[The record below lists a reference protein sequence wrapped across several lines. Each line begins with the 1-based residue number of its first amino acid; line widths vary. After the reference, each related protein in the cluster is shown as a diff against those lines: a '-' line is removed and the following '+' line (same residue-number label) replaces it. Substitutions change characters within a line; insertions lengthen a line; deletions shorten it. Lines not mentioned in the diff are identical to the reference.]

1 MPPSSAIEI
10 DTERQRQLRLMK
22 VRATLLLV
30 AAAAVFVVARIIERD
45 HDWVGWIRA
54 ASEAA
59 MVGGLADWFAVTA
72 LFRRPL
78 GLPIPHTAIVPTR
91 KDQIGESLGEF
102 VQENF
107 LSREAIT
114 DKLRNA
120 HVGPR
125 IAEWLLAPGNAAQLA
140 DQLSTAVG
148 GLVDV
153 LRDEDV
159 APAIEQAVL
168 TRLHQIEL
176 APVAGRVLDLV
187 TANGR
192 HQELLDAAVTG
203 VVNLLDTRR
212 DDFRARFSHQSPWW
226 VPEPIDDR
234 IFDKLFNGL
243 KAFLGEVSTDPT
255 HELRRH
261 LDERVV
267 ALVEE
272 LRASPEM
279 RAKGEELKAELLA
292 HPAVQ
297 GWARS
302 LWTDVRAGLLRQ
314 SREPDSELRR
324 RAEALARRLGTTL
337 RDDPALQGKVER
349 WVESVAGYVVEQYRH
364 EAADLISST
373 VRRWDAN
380 DTSRRIEV
388 QIGRDLQFIRINGT
402 VVGGLAGVAIYGIG
416 RLIG

>member
-1 MPPSSAIEI
+1 MSAAASPT
-10 DTERQRQLRLMK
+10 DADRQRQLRRMK
-22 VRATLLLV
+22 LRATLLLV
-30 AAAAVFVVARIIERD
+30 VAAAVFVVSRALERD
-45 HDWVGWIRA
+45 HDWLGWVRA
-54 ASEAA
+54 TAEAA

-72 LFRRPL
+72 LFRHPL

-107 LSREAIT
+107 LSREAVV
-114 DKLRNA
+114 DKLRAA
-120 HVGPR
+120 HVGAR
-125 IAEWLLAPGNAAQLA
+125 LADWLVAPGNAGQLA
-140 DQLSTAVG
+140 DQLGTAVG
-148 GLVDV
+148 GLVEV

-159 APAIEQAVL
+159 APAIEHAVL
-168 TRLHQIEL
+168 NRLRTVEL

-192 HQELLDAAVTG
+192 HQELLDASVTG
-203 VVNLLDTRR
+203 IVNLLDARR
-212 DDFRARFSHQSPWW
+212 DDFRKRFATQSPWW

-234 IFDKLFNGL
+234 IFDKIFNGL
-243 KAFLGEVSTDPT
+243 KAFLGEVSADPR
-255 HELRRH
+255 HELRQH

-272 LRASPEM
+272 LKVSPAM
-279 RAKGEELKAELLA
+279 RAKGEELKEELLA

-297 GWARS
+297 SWARS
-302 LWTDVRAGLLRQ
+302 LWSDLRAGLLQQ
-314 SREPDSELRR
+314 SRDPSSELRT
-324 RAEALARRLGTTL
+324 RAEALAVRLGASL
-337 RDDPALQGKVER
+337 RDDPVLQGKVER

-364 EAADLISST
+364 EVADLISST
-373 VRRWDAN
+373 VRRWDAH

-402 VVGGLAGVAIYGIG
+402 VVGGLAGLAIHGAG